1 MFVRGSINDDRS
13 ELRVE
18 NDDDHSRKISL
29 DKILEDAERMETYYK
44 GAGREDKQHEI
55 RQIIN
60 DVKGKRLDMQK
71 IKGGR
76 TLNFRLPSLI
86 MIADAA
92 SRGVDLTDPR
102 VIDILEK
109 MQSEKSLSTTVVP
122 SVLTHLIRM
131 LPLSVSGKHI
141 YLKAL
146 QILKISLLILSLCKA
161 FIYLLSEGD
170 LHGHDEGRC
179 LRPFFQMLVKRN
191 ICW

>member
-29 DKILEDAERMETYYK
+29 DKILEDAERME
-44 GAGREDKQHEI
+44 
-55 RQIIN
+55 
-60 DVKGKRLDMQK
+60 
-71 IKGGR
+71 